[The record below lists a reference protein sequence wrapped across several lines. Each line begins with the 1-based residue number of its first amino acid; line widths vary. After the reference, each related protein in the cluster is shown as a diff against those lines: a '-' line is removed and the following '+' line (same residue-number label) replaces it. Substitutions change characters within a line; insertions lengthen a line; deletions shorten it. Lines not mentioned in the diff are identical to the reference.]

1 MIKNSALIFSGIT
14 FIMYM
19 FYNYGTDIGIKL
31 NELLSNRL
39 HNIDVYN
46 QVYDITLFGNDN
58 LNIGLT
64 LDTAYAY
71 CLYVYGIAMFILFVF
86 AFKRLFKKLYKTK
99 KYMFV
104 IIMFCFM
111 VYGLSERLWLY
122 VDYNIYMILFSLILY
137 NTNNVSLSCE
147 KEVVSYEKDNK

>member
-1 MIKNSALIFSGIT
+1 
-14 FIMYM
+14 
-19 FYNYGTDIGIKL
+19 
-31 NELLSNRL
+31 
-39 HNIDVYN
+39 
-46 QVYDITLFGNDN
+46 
-58 LNIGLT
+58 
-64 LDTAYAY
+64 
-71 CLYVYGIAMFILFVF
+71 
-86 AFKRLFKKLYKTK
+86 
-99 KYMFV
+99 MFV